1 MAKIEVEQDNIFFL
15 SEENEIFRDEILN
28 FKSYELLVQI
38 NSEK

>member
-28 FKSYELLVQI
+28 FKSHKLLVQI

>member
-28 FKSYELLVQI
+28 FKSHELLVQI